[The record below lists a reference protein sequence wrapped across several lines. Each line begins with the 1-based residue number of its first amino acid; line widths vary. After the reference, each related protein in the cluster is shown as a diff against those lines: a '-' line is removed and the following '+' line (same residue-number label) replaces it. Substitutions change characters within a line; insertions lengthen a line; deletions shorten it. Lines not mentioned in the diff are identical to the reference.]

1 MDFKKNK
8 LKCLVLFVFLLL
20 YSCGAREVSKNTS
33 SQENKVVSEIKETE
47 NKKDSTTANIQKL
60 SENTSF
66 ELEPIGDKLA
76 HFVYIVGKDTIRVET
91 SGKLRLNNAKNKENA
106 QVVTTTNTEI
116 KKEAKNEQ
124 NSKVKNKDIETKREN
139 NSFQFILI
147 GIIIAIVLHLA
158 FKEIKKRLFL

>member
-8 LKCLVLFVFLLL
+8 LRWLVLFVFLLL
-20 YSCGAREVSKNTS
+20 YSCGVREVSKNIS
-33 SQENKVVSEIKETE
+33 SQENKVVSEVKETE

-106 QVVTTTNTEI
+106 QVITTTNTEI
-116 KKEAKNEQ
+116 KKEGKTEQ
-124 NSKVKNKDIETKREN
+124 NSKVKSKDIQTKRED

-147 GIIIAIVLHLA
+147 GVIITIVLYLV